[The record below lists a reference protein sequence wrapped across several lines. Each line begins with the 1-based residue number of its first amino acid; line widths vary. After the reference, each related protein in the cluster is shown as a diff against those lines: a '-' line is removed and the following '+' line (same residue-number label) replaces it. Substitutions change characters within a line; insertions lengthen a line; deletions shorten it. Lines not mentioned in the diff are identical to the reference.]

1 MQLLYYSTNIKAQQ
15 SHLESVLAESGAG
28 IELLPASTEHDFLNS
43 LSQAD
48 IVIIQGKDFERLLL
62 QIVSQAEQAPKR
74 KKLAVLK
81 EPKQFNNETVST
93 ILKQLYSNNIAL
105 HFPIKNGEV
114 ELATNEILYF
124 EYADRFVYIK
134 TEQNYIKTTLKL
146 RDVPAFLT
154 GCSFASP
161 YVSFIVNLMYV
172 EAVTGNSVLL
182 KNGKEIPLSQKKA
195 AEFRK
200 EYKRYLSIMS

>member
-1 MQLLYYSTNIKAQQ
+1 MQLLYYSTNIIAQQ
-15 SHLESVLAESGAG
+15 STLKSVLTESKAD
-28 IELLPASTEHDFLNS
+28 IELLPASSEQDFLH
-43 LSQAD
+43 LLPQAD
-48 IVIIQGKDFERLLL
+48 IVIIQEKDFERLLL
-62 QIVSQAEQAPKR
+62 QILSKAERSTKR

-81 EPKQFNNETVST
+81 EPKQFDNETVST

-114 ELATNEILYF
+114 ELAANEILYF

-134 TEQNYIKTTLKL
+134 TERNYIKTTLKL

-154 GCSFASP
+154 GCPFASP